1 VTAVAAAPTAIS
13 QPFVAPRLSIVVLPF
28 ANLSNE
34 PEQQYFADG
43 ITEDLTTDLSRIRH
57 SFVISRNTAFTYR
70 NKPVDTRQIGR
81 ELGVRY
87 VLEGS
92 LRRSGNKIRVNA
104 QLIDAE
110 TDAYL
115 WAEQF
120 DGDIS
125 DLLALQTEITSR
137 IAIALNVELT
147 SREAVRPADN
157 PDALDY
163 ILRARAALAKPPTR
177 ESYAEGIGLYERA
190 LALDPSSIDAQSWLA
205 NGLAGRVLDGKSD
218 SPADDVARAEALLAS
233 ALAASP
239 RSPFLHHN
247 KGQVLSA
254 RAQGPFGLDANART
268 SRFADAIPEYEFVL
282 TANPN
287 NVPALAL
294 LGWCKIMTGAVDEA
308 IPLLEKAIRLGSRDP
323 NLFLWSFRIGHA
335 HLFQSRTDDAI
346 AWLEKSRR
354 ANPGFPS
361 THWALA
367 AAYGLKGESDRAAA
381 ELDEALRLTNPSSTI
396 AGLRIKSTFNAPI
409 LHDRFENTYVAGLRK
424 AGLPEE

>member
-1 VTAVAAAPTAIS
+1 
-13 QPFVAPRLSIVVLPF
+13 
-28 ANLSNE
+28 
-34 PEQQYFADG
+34 
-43 ITEDLTTDLSRIRH
+43 
-57 SFVISRNTAFTYR
+57 
-70 NKPVDTRQIGR
+70 
-81 ELGVRY
+81 VRY

-92 LRRSGNKIRVNA
+92 VRRSGNQVRINT
-104 QLIDAE
+104 QLIDAA
-110 TDAYL
+110 TGAHL
-115 WAEQF
+115 WAERF
-120 DGDIS
+120 DRDTS
-125 DLLALQTEITSR
+125 DLLALQNEITSR
-137 IAIALNVELT
+137 IAVALNLELVAA
-147 SREAVRPADN
+147 EAARPNDN

-163 ILRARAALAKPPTR
+163 ILRGRAALAKPPTR

-218 SPADDVARAEALLAS
+218 APADDVARAEALLAS

-247 KGQVLSA
+247 KGQVLRA

-268 SRFADAIPEYEFVL
+268 LRFADAIPEYEIML
-282 TANPN
+282 AANPN
-287 NVPALAL
+287 HVNALGH
-294 LGWCKIMTGAVDEA
+294 LGWCKIMTGAVDEG
-308 IPLLEKAIRLGSRDP
+308 IQFLEKAARLSPRDP

-346 AWLEKSRR
+346 AWVEKSRR

-361 THWALA
+361 TRWALA
-367 AAYGLKGESDRAAA
+367 AAYGLKGETDRAAA
-381 ELDEALRLTNPSSTI
+381 ELAEALRLTNPSSTI
-396 AGLRIKSTFNAPI
+396 AGFRIKSTFNTPI